1 MSIRRRILAM
11 VAVAT
16 PLASGLA
23 PSIAAAQQLSGTA
36 EMSAEGYGV
45 SGREARRPA
54 AIGRVS
60 LAPVFDLWGI
70 QVGANLTWDS
80 ETQFAARSLNRYALN
95 PRWTTGEA
103 WVGDHAPSLGA
114 TMLEG
119 TVIRGA
125 GVRLQRG
132 LLTLRLHGGRADDVA
147 FVDPL
152 GFGTVD
158 ARLAAPRVKPLHRA
172 IGAGAL
178 SIGSVRNSITFTGL
192 WASDREPAL
201 GDTVAPAP
209 QANVIGGIDLFTEF
223 RPGWRLE
230 AGARAS
236 LHNYDTRNDSLPFS
250 FKEEFG
256 GIAALLDKLFTV
268 RSGTRGD
275 VAWHTEVAAPAPW
288 GAVRVRAERIGPGY
302 VSLGV
307 PTLPSDWQQVEGSTS
322 FSLARG
328 RVNGLVGGGVRT
340 DGVLASGAG
349 ETWRGTGTAALNVAE
364 GPWSVNLSAML
375 NKLERRAVVD
385 TFGLVNVAR
394 AMSIAPRLALGSAHA
409 VGVSASWQENETE
422 AGILAP
428 YGARSFNAAVQWE
441 WLMRDGLTLAV
452 SPALVTASDTARLER
467 LSTAS
472 ATLGWRPR
480 EGRASGSFSVS
491 GGQSLIGDQLQVA
504 GDLRLKLGAIGSA
517 VARARLA
524 RFTGSVTYR
533 EALVSLGITRSF

>member
-1 MSIRRRILAM
+1 MSMRRGILSMLAAVPL
-11 VAVAT
+11 VAA
-16 PLASGLA
+16 LA
-23 PSIAAAQQLSGTA
+23 PSLAGAQQLGGTA

-45 SGREARRPA
+45 SGRAARRPA

-60 LAPVFDLWGI
+60 LAPVFDLWGLQI
-70 QVGANLTWDS
+70 GANLTWDS

-178 SIGSVRNSITFTGL
+178 TVGSVRNSITFTGL
-192 WASDREPAL
+192 WASDREPAM

-288 GAVRVRAERIGPGY
+288 GSVRLRAERIGPGY

-307 PTLPSDWQQVEGSTS
+307 PTLPSDWQQLEGSTS

-328 RVNGLVGGGVRT
+328 RVNGLLGGGVRT

-349 ETWRGTGTAALNVAE
+349 ETWRGTGTAALNVAD

-375 NKLERRAVVD
+375 
-385 TFGLVNVAR
+385 
-394 AMSIAPRLALGSAHA
+394 IALGTAHA

-441 WLMRDGLTLAV
+441 WIMRDGLTLAV

-480 EGRASGSFSVS
+480 EGRASGSLAVS

-504 GDLRLKLGAIGSA
+504 GDLRIKLGAIGSA
-517 VARARLA
+517 VARARIA

-533 EALVSLGITRSF
+533 EALVSLGIMRSF